1 MKAHVSWMV
10 ALSLLGLL
18 MAGCS
23 GKSETAPAAA
33 PRVEKVVA
41 EDPAKQRAS
50 ATERRLSAGLAY
62 LRAGDLEGARRHLTR
77 ALELDPDSGA
87 ANNAMALLYRAEGD
101 RKREE
106 EYYRRALRKDPDF
119 SGARNNYATLLYAEG
134 RYKEAAEQLQ
144 RAAED
149 VNYDQRALA
158 FYNLGRCHVRLG
170 DPEAADTAFQRS
182 MRLDARRAEPLL
194 AIAELN
200 LQRERYR
207 EAWAYYQNWTARAKQ
222 TAGTLLLGIRIAE
235 KVGNKDAVA
244 SYELQ
249 FDKFFNGTPQH
260 KAWKAWRAGGPEPG
274 VAPGDGAL

>member
-1 MKAHVSWMV
+1 MV

-23 GKSETAPAAA
+23 GKSETAPASSGSATAQAVAA
-33 PRVEKVVA
+33 A
-41 EDPAKQRAS
+41 DADPDKQRRT
-50 ATERRLSAGLAY
+50 ATERRLAAGMAY
-62 LRAGDLEGARRHLTR
+62 LQVQDLEGARRHITR
-77 ALELDPDSGA
+77 ALELDPGSGA

-106 EYYRRALRKDPDF
+106 EYYRRALRKEPSF
-119 SGARNNYATLLYAEG
+119 SAARNNYATLLYAEG
-134 RYKEAAEQLQ
+134 RYKEAAEHLE

-149 VNYDQRALA
+149 VNYDQRGMA
-158 FYNLGRCHVRLG
+158 FYNLGRCRVRLG
-170 DPEAADTAFQRS
+170 DLEGADAAFQRAV
-182 MRLDARRAEPLL
+182 RLDSRRPEPLL
-194 AIAELN
+194 AMAELG
-200 LQRERYR
+200 LQRARYR
-207 EAWAYYQNWTARAKQ
+207 EAWAYYQNWTAARTKQ

-249 FDKFFNGTPQH
+249 FDKFFSGTPQH

-274 VAPGDGAL
+274 VASGDGAL